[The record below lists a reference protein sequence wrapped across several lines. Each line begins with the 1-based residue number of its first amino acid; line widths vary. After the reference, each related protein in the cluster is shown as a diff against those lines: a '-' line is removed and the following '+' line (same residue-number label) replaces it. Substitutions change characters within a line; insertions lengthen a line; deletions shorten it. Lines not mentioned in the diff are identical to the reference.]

1 MASRPVSQRTPSTNL
16 PQGIVYR
23 ALEGKFGI
31 VTGGS
36 RGIGAAIARNLAAKG
51 CSLLLVY
58 TSDSSTEPTN
68 VLCKEVQ
75 SEHGTVCVAVQ
86 ADLSDPS
93 RSVPHIVSTAKNK
106 FSHPRSG
113 KFQIDILINNAGI
126 AGNKLLNDADEGP
139 IEKTEFDKQYHVN
152 VLAPLLLMQ
161 ACEPYLPN
169 DRSGRVVNVSS
180 VSASIGCEG
189 QSIYAGTKAAVEAMT
204 RVWAR
209 ELAEKCTVNAINPGP
224 VWGDM
229 YSQAGE
235 KFWKVNQK
243 YVDSAPLMS
252 YHGEEEIKSK
262 AGGDGEE
269 YDRVVRQGMG
279 GMRPAFTDEIAGVV
293 GMLCSAES
301 GWTTGSVICANGGMK
316 MSIA

>member
-1 MASRPVSQRTPSTNL
+1 MSGRPTARRAPSSTHPRDYVHRPL
-16 PQGIVYR
+16 D
-23 ALEGKFGI
+23 GKFGI

-36 RGIGAAIARNLAAKG
+36 RGIGAAISRNLAAKG
-51 CSLLLVY
+51 CALLLVY
-58 TSDSSTEPTN
+58 TSDSSTEPTKA
-68 VLCKEVQ
+68 LCEELN
-75 SEHGTVCVAVQ
+75 SEHGVLCVPVQ
-86 ADLSDPS
+86 ADLSDPT
-93 RSVPHIVSTAKNK
+93 RSAPLILSTAKNN

-126 AGNKLLNDADEGP
+126 AGNKTLNDPEMGP
-139 IEKTEFDKQYHVN
+139 IEETQFDKQYKVN

-161 ACEPYLPN
+161 ACAPFLPK

-180 VSASIGCEG
+180 VSSSIGCEG

-209 ELAEKCTVNAINPGP
+209 ELAENCTVNCVNPGP

-229 YSQAGE
+229 YSQAGK
-235 KFWKVNQK
+235 KFWEVNQK
-243 YVDSAPLMS
+243 YVDSAPLMN
-252 YHGEEEIKSK
+252 YQGDDATRAK
-262 AGGDGEE
+262 AGGDPAE
-269 YDRVVRQGMG
+269 YDKIVKEGMG
-279 GMRPAFTDEIAGVV
+279 GKRPGFTDEIAGAV
-293 GMLCSAES
+293 GMLCTADA

>member
-1 MASRPVSQRTPSTNL
+1 MYHKTLTECQ
-16 PQGIVYR
+16 
-23 ALEGKFGI
+23 
-31 VTGGS
+31 
-36 RGIGAAIARNLAAKG
+36 GIGAAISKNLASKG

-58 TSDSSTEPTN
+58 TSDSSTEPTKA
-68 VLCKEVQ
+68 LCQQLQ
-75 SEHGTVCVAVQ
+75 SEYGSLCVPIQ
-86 ADLSDPS
+86 ADLSDPT
-93 RSVPHIVSTAKNK
+93 RAAPHIVETAKNN
-106 FSHPRSG
+106 FAHPRSG
-113 KFQIDILINNAGI
+113 RFQIDILINNAGI
-126 AGNKLLNDADEGP
+126 AGNKHLNDAEEGP
-139 IEKTEFDKQYHVN
+139 IEITQFDKQYHIN

-161 ACEPYLPN
+161 AIAPYLPK

-180 VSASIGCEG
+180 VSSSIGCEG
-189 QSIYAGTKAAVEAMT
+189 QSIYAGTKAALESMT

-209 ELAEKCTVNAINPGP
+209 ELAEHCTVNCINPGP

-252 YHGEEEIKSK
+252 YDGDETSKAK
-262 AGGDGEE
+262 AGGDPAE
-269 YDRVVRQGMG
+269 YDKIVKQGMG
-279 GMRPAFTDEIAGVV
+279 GKRPGFTDEIAGVV